1 MSKNSFSQG
10 LITGLALGA
19 LAGLMNAK
27 RPGYQTRQLLKEKND
42 RTTQDVN
49 DVRYKVNN
57 LSQSLQRLS
66 TEGAISIQT
75 AIAAVED
82 SLDHF
87 KEENSPRLRRIN
99 QRITNLQEDLDQ
111 EMDQVVN
118 TLPPSLKQKAK
129 NDSQI

>member
-27 RPGYQTRQLLKEKND
+27 RPGYQTRQLLKEKID

-66 TEGAISIQT
+66 TEGATSIQT

-99 QRITNLQEDLDQ
+99 QRIANLQEDLDQ

>member
-27 RPGYQTRQLLKEKND
+27 RPGYQTRQLLKEKID

-57 LSQSLQRLS
+57 LSQSLHRLS

-99 QRITNLQEDLDQ
+99 QRIANLQEDLDQ

-118 TLPPSLKQKAK
+118 TLPPSLKTKGK
-129 NDSQI
+129 KW